1 MVRTITFVSID
12 DPCPLD
18 CECRKRNPE
27 RLKFLAKYLAEYLK
41 KRDAREI
48 PKRSSVRGSA
58 VYLNPRKH

>member
-12 DPCPLD
+12 DPCPID
-18 CECRKRNPE
+18 CECRNNPE
-27 RLKFLAKYLAEYLK
+27 RLEFLAKYLAEYLK
-41 KRDAREI
+41 EREDREI